1 MSTQEPEL
9 HVNRKYI
16 QENGVRATTLVMLLF
31 SVGLSCFD
39 ELYLSYNKLSV
50 WLVFRVE
57 VRSRTER
64 EQAHKIL

>member
-50 WLVFRVE
+50 
-57 VRSRTER
+57 
-64 EQAHKIL
+64 